1 MFTTSF
7 SIKRCLTLARYDL
20 FTRRRTYL
28 LWFLGI
34 YAILTIVNMNSS
46 IPTAISPPAPIP
58 TPRFSRLC
66 GWDWSWQRSPVPT

>member
-34 YAILTIVNMNSS
+34 YAILTIVNMF
-46 IPTAISPPAPIP
+46 TALGYEIS
-58 TPRFSRLC
+58 
-66 GWDWSWQRSPVPT
+66 G